1 MTTPAPIRVGFVGL
15 GVMGKAMARNILRAG
30 FPLMVHNRSR
40 AKVEELVAEGGKRAL
55 RQPMSQERPLSMSGH
70 LAPARPS
77 KPATNW

>member
-55 RQPMSQERPLSMSGH
+55 RQPMSQERTASCS
-70 LAPARPS
+70 
-77 KPATNW
+77 